1 MFTGII
7 EKTANIK
14 KRKDTDGNVLFSI
27 GCGFENE
34 LAVGQS
40 IAHDG
45 VCLTVTNITKDSY
58 EVIAVAET
66 LIVSNL
72 GQLQVGDQVNLE
84 RCLPVTGRLDG
95 HMVQGHVDCR
105 ANCEVVEELGGSN
118 KVWFS
123 FEPGPGRLLVAKGS
137 VAVNGVSL
145 TVVDALQD
153 SFSVVVIPHTWQHTN
168 LCQLQEGST
177 VNIEFDILGKYVA
190 RLMQP

>member
-7 EKTANIK
+7 EKTGTVK
-14 KRKDTDGNVLFSI
+14 SRKDKDGNTIFSI
-27 GCGFENE
+27 ACGFEND
-34 LAVGQS
+34 LAIGQS
-40 IAHDG
+40 IAHNG
-45 VCLTVTNITKDSY
+45 VCLTLTNIAKDSY
-58 EVIAVAET
+58 EVAAVGET
-66 LIVSNL
+66 LKVSNIGL
-72 GQLQVGDQVNLE
+72 LQVGDQVNLE
-84 RCLPVTGRLDG
+84 RCLPANGRLDG
-95 HMVQGHVDCR
+95 HIVQGHVDCT
-105 ANCEVVEELGGSN
+105 ANCEVLEELSGSH
-118 KVWFS
+118 KLWFS